1 MRFKPFL
8 DPASI
13 YTNEVDI
20 LLISWE
26 RFNLSKYKYLS
37 FWFTDG
43 SGHLL
48 YGVNKGKM
56 YPLDTKVEDVRF
68 IKFSNKIPNK
78 KSIYGKSYDKMKRL
92 NLNKLNPSYDCKNY
106 LLYGQSDEQSP
117 HIESFV
123 VEDLEKLLEY
133 HRNDE
138 ILNFGLPG
146 LLDESEVGLVR
157 NWIRTQKINKI
168 I

>member
-13 YTNEVDI
+13 YTSEVDI

-26 RFNLSKYKYLS
+26 RFNLSKYLS

-56 YPLDTKVEDVRF
+56 YP
-68 IKFSNKIPNK
+68 NK
-78 KSIYGKSYDKMKRL
+78 KSIYGKSYDKMERL
-92 NLNKLNPSYDCKNY
+92 NLNKLNPSYDCRNY

-123 VEDLEKLLEY
+123 VRDLEKLLEY

-138 ILNFGLPG
+138 ILNFGLPV
-146 LLDESEVGLVR
+146 S
-157 NWIRTQKINKI
+157 
-168 I
+168 

>member
-1 MRFKPFL
+1 MRFKTFL

-13 YTNEVDI
+13 YTSEVDI

-26 RFNLSKYKYLS
+26 RFNLSKYLS

-43 SGHLL
+43 SGYLL

-56 YPLDTKVEDVRF
+56 YTLDKKVEDVRF

-78 KSIYGKSYDKMKRL
+78 KSIYGKSYDKMERL
-92 NLNKLNPSYDCKNY
+92 NLNRLSPSDNCKNY
-106 LLYGQSDEQSP
+106 LLYGQSDEPSP

-123 VEDLEKLLEY
+123 VKDLEKLLEY
-133 HRNDE
+133 HNDE
-138 ILNFGLPG
+138 ILNLGLPG
-146 LLDESEVGLVR
+146 LLNESEVGLVK
-157 NWIRTQKINKI
+157 NWIRMQKINKI
-168 I
+168 IE